1 MNLPPCQ
8 SMNNFFLT
16 KGAIELV
23 LSDFAISLWPH
34 LPVTHKTRRN
44 YSGAY
49 RRHLHSPL
57 GRKPLE
63 EITKFDLIEAM
74 QALSPQT
81 KYQTLMVAR
90 VLFREALN
98 RELVEDSP
106 AARIKAPKITVD
118 PSKFLIWEDL
128 REIDFGS
135 QTTRIRFLALHGL
148 RYGEAAALTEEDIYD
163 GRVHIT
169 KSIHGKTK
177 SAAGARTVPLMSE
190 FKPFV
195 KYQNTIAARLKP
207 YGVTVHS
214 LRKTYAYMLKS
225 ADVHVTTASKLMG
238 HSNPLITMKIYTAV
252 LDNEIEK
259 SGTALNNYMA
269 G

>member
-1 MNLPPCQ
+1 M
-8 SMNNFFLT
+8 
-16 KGAIELV
+16 V
-23 LSDFAISLWPH
+23 LNSFASSLWPH
-34 LPVTHKTRRN
+34 LEITQKTRRN
-44 YSGAY
+44 YVGAY
-49 RRHLHSPL
+49 MRHLLHPL
-57 GRKPLE
+57 GSRELE
-63 EITKFDLIEAM
+63 EITKFDLI
-74 QALSPQT
+74 QALQTLPPQT
-81 KYQTLMVAR
+81 RYQTLMVAR

-148 RYGEAAALTEEDIYD
+148 RYGEAAALSETDIYD

-177 SAAGARTVPLMSE
+177 SLAGVRTVPLMSD
-190 FKPFV
+190 FQPFV

-207 YGVTVHS
+207 FGVTVHS
-214 LRKTYAYMLKS
+214 LRKTYAYLLKS
-225 ADVHVTTASKLMG
+225 SDVHVTTASKLMG

-259 SGTALNNYMA
+259 SGSALREYIA
-269 G
+269 K

>member
-1 MNLPPCQ
+1 ML
-8 SMNNFFLT
+8 LD
-16 KGAIELV
+16 A
-23 LSDFAISLWPH
+23 FADTLWPQ
-34 LPVTHKTRRN
+34 LQVTHKTRKN
-44 YSGAY
+44 YLGAY
-49 RRHLHSPL
+49 RRHLAHSL
-57 GRKPLE
+57 GGKAIE
-63 EITKFDLIEAM
+63 EITKFDLVSAM
-74 QALSPQT
+74 QALPPQT
-81 KYQTLMVAR
+81 RYQTLMVAR
-90 VLFREALN
+90 GLFREALN

-106 AARIKAPKITVD
+106 AARIKAPKISVD

-135 QTTRIRFLALHGL
+135 QSIRIRFLALHGL
-148 RYGEAAALTEEDIYD
+148 RYGEAAALTEDDVHD

-177 SAAGARTVPLMSE
+177 SAAGVRTVPLMSE
-190 FKPFV
+190 FEPFA
-195 KYQNTIAARLKP
+195 KYQNTIAAKLAP

-259 SGTALNNYMA
+259 SGKALTDYMA
-269 G
+269 S

>member
-1 MNLPPCQ
+1 VLLDVFAETIWPYLAITEKTRKNYL
-8 SMNNFFLT
+8 
-16 KGAIELV
+16 GAYKRH
-23 LSDFAISLWPH
+23 LSDTIGKSHIEKISKADILNSLDS
-34 LPVTHKTRRN
+34 LP
-44 YSGAY
+44 
-49 RRHLHSPL
+49 
-57 GRKPLE
+57 
-63 EITKFDLIEAM
+63 
-74 QALSPQT
+74 PQT

-98 RELVEDSP
+98 REQIEISP
-106 AARIKAPKITVD
+106 AGLIKAPKISVD

-128 REIDFGS
+128 CEIHFGS
-135 QTTRIRFLALHGL
+135 QTRRIHFLALHGL
-148 RYGEAAALTEEDIYD
+148 RYGEAAALTDADIRD
-163 GRVHIT
+163 QRVHIT

-177 SAAGARTVPLMSE
+177 SMAGVRAVPLMSE
-190 FKPFV
+190 FEPFA

-225 ADVHVTTASKLMG
+225 AGVHVTTASKLMG

-259 SGTALNNYMA
+259 SGDALWKYMGTQSPA
-269 G
+269 RSFVAKK

>member
-1 MNLPPCQ
+1 MLLNQWAKIVWP
-8 SMNNFFLT
+8 
-16 KGAIELV
+16 
-23 LSDFAISLWPH
+23 SLQ
-34 LPVTHKTRRN
+34 VTPKTLKN
-44 YSGAY
+44 YQGAY
-49 RRHLHSPL
+49 RRYLAHPL
-57 GRKPLE
+57 GGKAIE
-63 EITKFDLIEAM
+63 EITKFDLVSAM
-74 QALSPQT
+74 QALPPQT
-81 KYQTLMVAR
+81 RYQTLMVAR

-106 AARIKAPKITVD
+106 AARIKAPKISVD

-135 QTTRIRFLALHGL
+135 QSIRIRFLALHGL
-148 RYGEAAALTEEDIYD
+148 RYGEVAALTEDDVHD

-177 SAAGARTVPLMSE
+177 SAAGVRTVPLMSE
-190 FKPFV
+190 FEPFA
-195 KYQNTIAARLKP
+195 KYQNTIAAKLAP

-259 SGTALNNYMA
+259 SGKALTDYMA
-269 G
+269 S

>member
-1 MNLPPCQ
+1 M
-8 SMNNFFLT
+8 
-16 KGAIELV
+16 V
-23 LSDFAISLWPH
+23 LDAFAVSLWPH
-34 LPVTHKTRRN
+34 LQVTHKTRRN
-44 YSGAY
+44 YLGAY
-49 RRHLHSPL
+49 QRYLAQPL
-57 GRKPLE
+57 GNKALD
-63 EITKFDLIEAM
+63 EITKFDLIQAM
-74 QALSPQT
+74 QALPAQT

-106 AARIKAPKITVD
+106 AARIKAPRITVD
-118 PSKFLIWEDL
+118 ASKFLIWEDL

-135 QTTRIRFLALHGL
+135 QTARIRFLALHGL
-148 RYGEAAALTEEDIYD
+148 RYGEAAALTEEDIHD

-177 SAAGARTVPLMSE
+177 SLAGVRTVPLMSKFE
-190 FKPFV
+190 PYV
-195 KYQNTIAARLKP
+195 KYQNTIAAKLKP

-259 SGTALNNYMA
+259 SGAALQGMMDRPDPRIA
-269 G
+269 SGF

>member
-1 MNLPPCQ
+1 MV
-8 SMNNFFLT
+8 FD
-16 KGAIELV
+16 A
-23 LSDFAISLWPH
+23 FAVSLLPH
-34 LPVTHKTRRN
+34 LQVTQKTRRN

-49 RRHLHSPL
+49 QRHLFRPL
-57 GRKPLE
+57 GDKNIE
-63 EITKFDLIEAM
+63 EITKFDLIEAL
-74 QALSPQT
+74 QALPPQT
-81 KYQTLMVAR
+81 RYQTLMVAR

-118 PSKFLIWEDL
+118 SAKFLIWEDL

-148 RYGEAAALTEEDIYD
+148 RYGEAAALTGEDIYD
-163 GRVHIT
+163 DRVHIT

-177 SAAGARTVPLMSE
+177 SIAGVRTVPQMSE
-190 FKPFV
+190 FQPFV

-259 SGTALNNYMA
+259 SGAALNLLMNRPNPRMNSRS
-269 G
+269 

>member
-1 MNLPPCQ
+1 M
-8 SMNNFFLT
+8 
-16 KGAIELV
+16 V
-23 LSDFAISLWPH
+23 LDSFAVTLWPH
-34 LPVTHKTRRN
+34 LQVTHKTRKN
-44 YSGAY
+44 YLGAY
-49 RRHLHSPL
+49 RRYLAEPL
-57 GRKPLE
+57 GSKMME
-63 EITKFDLIEAM
+63 KITKLDLI
-74 QALSPQT
+74 QALDSLPPQT
-81 KYQTLMVAR
+81 KYQALMVAR

-98 RELVEDSP
+98 REIVEDSP
-106 AARIKAPKITVD
+106 AARIKAPKISVD

-148 RYGEAAALTEEDIYD
+148 RYGEAAALTRDDIRD
-163 GRVHIT
+163 GRVHVT

-177 SAAGARTVPLMSE
+177 SAAGVRTVPLMSE
-190 FKPFV
+190 FQPYV
-195 KYQNTIAARLKP
+195 KYQNTIAAKLQP

-259 SGTALNNYMA
+259 SGAALTNYMA
-269 G
+269 S

>member
-1 MNLPPCQ
+1 M
-8 SMNNFFLT
+8 
-16 KGAIELV
+16 V
-23 LSDFAISLWPH
+23 LDSFAMSLWPH
-34 LPVTHKTRRN
+34 LPVSQKTRVN
-44 YSGAY
+44 YLGAY
-49 RRHLHSPL
+49 KRNLFQPL
-57 GRKPLE
+57 GHKQIE
-63 EITKFDLIEAM
+63 AITKFDLIEAM
-74 QALSPQT
+74 QALPPQT

-98 RELVEDSP
+98 RELVEESP

-135 QTTRIRFLALHGL
+135 QTTRIQFLALHGL
-148 RYGEAAALTEEDIYD
+148 RYGEAAALTESDIYD

-177 SAAGARTVPLMSE
+177 SLAGVRTVPLMSE
-190 FKPFV
+190 FQPFV
-195 KYQNTIAARLKP
+195 KYQNTIASRLKP

-214 LRKTYAYMLKS
+214 LRKTYAYLLKS
-225 ADVHVTTASKLMG
+225 SDVHVTTASKLMG

-259 SGTALNNYMA
+259 SGSALQKYIA
-269 G
+269 K

>member
-1 MNLPPCQ
+1 M
-8 SMNNFFLT
+8 
-16 KGAIELV
+16 V
-23 LSDFAISLWPH
+23 LDSFALSVWPH
-34 LPVTHKTRRN
+34 LQVTKKTRKN
-44 YSGAY
+44 YLGAY
-49 RRHLHSPL
+49 KRYLSEPL
-57 GRKPLE
+57 GAKPIN
-63 EITKFDLIEAM
+63 EISKFDLLKAMEALP
-74 QALSPQT
+74 AQT

-98 RELVEDSP
+98 HELVLDSP

-118 PSKFLIWEDL
+118 PSKFLTWEDL

-135 QTTRIRFLALHGL
+135 QTTRIRFLTLHGL
-148 RYGEAAALTEEDIYD
+148 RYGEAAALEKSDIRD

-177 SAAGARTVPLMSE
+177 SVAGVRTVPLMSE
-190 FKPFV
+190 FEPFA
-195 KYQNTIAARLKP
+195 KYQNTIAAKLKP

-214 LRKTYAYMLKS
+214 LRKTYAYLLKS

-259 SGTALNNYMA
+259 SGAALTQFMA
-269 G
+269 S